1 MDYVKSAVKKMKSKR
16 KLLTVLLIIICF
28 LFVGC
33 EQKNNRDNSK
43 YSIISTNFPGYDFAR
58 AIVGEESDFNIRM
71 LVKPGSEVHHFEP
84 TPQDIIDIQNS
95 DLFIYVGGESDSW
108 VDDILNDIDISRVKI
123 VKLMDLVDVLQ
134 EEKVDG
140 MQIEDNDLEDDEH
153 IWTSPKNAIS
163 IVDKL
168 EDFIIEIDKFN
179 KEKYEENTKNYIS
192 KLNDLDLQIKEVVNT
207 SKRKEII
214 VGDRF
219 PLRYFTELYGIK
231 YYAAFPG
238 CSDQTEASAKTIAF
252 LIDKVKKDNIPVI
265 FTIELSSGKIA
276 QTIAKETGAKVLL
289 FHSAHNVSYKDFSNN
304 ITYLDIMKNNLS
316 NLKEALN

>member
-179 KEKYEENTKNYIS
+179 KEKYVENTKNYIS

-289 FHSAHNVSYKDFSNN
+289 FHSAHNVSYEDFSNN